1 MVRWL
6 MTAALAAL
14 TVTVDAGVT
23 HGMASYTYAA
33 VADLKVEEGDATAEN
48 ADSLAGVYLNTSD
61 WFSLRRLVEERR
73 DEMSPFMSCFS
84 DALLCSWS
92 NRPGQACAAIER
104 LLSEFGV
111 YIDNANRVSMT
122 MLLAMNLEKSGRC
135 AEAAAVV
142 NDIMSA
148 GDDVVPAVY
157 VAELQRMKARYEE
170 LARYDLY
177 ELTGRADAE
186 IPFRAADIGEVGVR
200 LIEIDGRLNGRRIG
214 CIFDTGAGVNV
225 VTPRVAEEY
234 GLDMLDAE
242 VAAEGVDVGSG
253 RIAVAR
259 EVVLGGVRF
268 RNVPFYVLDMST
280 GNDKADAVLS
290 ELDVVIGVPVMERLG
305 CMEIDF
311 GLGRIKVGETPSD
324 DVAAGW
330 VPMHAANN
338 VLHIEVERSGA
349 RMPFFLDTGSCSS
362 HFDGRYYVENRDFVD
377 IVAQRDT
384 VSLAGFGGTTKVETA
399 VLPRVCF
406 DVGGRRCCFRHMYV
420 YLPQD
425 AADVTDVDYGVFGI
439 DLLLRFDRVW
449 LDMKS
454 MRLGVGALCQEEA
467 DAGE

>member
-1 MVRWL
+1 MVRRL
-6 MTAALAAL
+6 MIAALAVL
-14 TVTVDAGVT
+14 TVVRVDAGVT
-23 HGMASYTYAA
+23 HGMASYTA
-33 VADLKVEEGDATAEN
+33 VADLKVEEDGAAAEN

-61 WFSLRRLVEERR
+61 WFSLRRLAEERR
-73 DEMSPFMSCFS
+73 DELSPFMSCFS
-84 DALLCSWS
+84 DALLCSWL
-92 NRPGQACAAIER
+92 NRPEQACAAIER

-111 YIDNANRVSMT
+111 YINNANRVSMT

-142 NDIMSA
+142 ADIMGA
-148 GDDVVPAVY
+148 GEDVVPADY
-157 VAELQRMKARYEE
+157 VAELQRMEARFKE

-177 ELTGRADAE
+177 ERTGRAEAE
-186 IPFRAADIGEVGVR
+186 IPFLVAEIGEAGAR
-200 LIEIDGRLNGRRIG
+200 MIEVDGRLNGRGIG

-234 GLDMLDAE
+234 GMDMLDAE
-242 VAAEGVDVGSG
+242 VAAEGVNVGSG

-280 GNDKADAVLS
+280 GNEKADAVLS
-290 ELDVVIGVPVMERLG
+290 ELDAVIGVPVMERLG
-305 CMEIDF
+305 CIGIDF
-311 GLGRIKVGETPSD
+311 GRGRMKVGETPSA

-384 VSLAGFGGTTKVETA
+384 VSLAGFGGTTKVEAA

-406 DVGGRRCCFRHMYV
+406 DVGGRTCCFRHMYV

-454 MRLGVGALCQEEA
+454 MRLGVGELCSE
-467 DAGE
+467 DPDDGE